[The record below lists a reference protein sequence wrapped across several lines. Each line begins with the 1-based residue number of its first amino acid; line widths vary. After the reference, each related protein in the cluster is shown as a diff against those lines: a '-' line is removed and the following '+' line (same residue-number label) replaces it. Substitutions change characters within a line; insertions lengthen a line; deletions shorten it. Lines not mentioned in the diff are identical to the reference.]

1 MSKTFNSLTYSL
13 RTETNKVFDRD
24 SKSKSLP
31 NCIIVIKDPHDPNKL
46 NVFDCEEVYLFELSF
61 IKLNHYK
68 GAYDGYKFDL
78 EIVDNTLV
86 FKWWT
91 L

>member
-1 MSKTFNSLTYSL
+1 MSNTVNSLIYLL
-13 RTETNKVFDRD
+13 RADTNEVFDRVA
-24 SKSKSLP
+24 KSKLLP

-46 NVFDCEEVYLFELSF
+46 NIFDCEEVYLFTLSF

-68 GAYDGYKFDL
+68 GVYAGYRFDL